1 MKTFTADLASRINR
15 DKKAT
20 EALLQGLIQS
30 IKQHCSELDTVAIP
44 AFGNFR
50 AVKHDEQEIID
61 RSSGKRMLL
70 PPEIELTFRAAG
82 KLRKLSKGD
91 E

>member
-1 MKTFTADLASRINR
+1 MKPFTVDLASRINLDR
-15 DKKAT
+15 KAT
-20 EALLQGLIQS
+20 EAMLQGFLQA
-30 IKQHCSELDTVAIP
+30 IKQHCSELDIVAIP
-44 AFGNFR
+44 AFGNFSV
-50 AVKHDEQEIID
+50 VKHDEQEIID

-82 KLRKLSKGD
+82 KLRKISKGD

>member
-1 MKTFTADLASRINR
+1 MKTFTAELAHRLGR

-20 EALLQGLIQS
+20 EALLEALS
-30 IKQHCSELDTVAIP
+30 RAVKQYCGELDVVAIP
-44 AFGNFR
+44 AFGNFQ

-61 RSSGKRMLL
+61 RSTGRRMLL
-70 PPEIELTFRAAG
+70 PPEIELTFKPAG
-82 KLRKLSKGD
+82 KLRKLARGD

>member
-1 MKTFTADLASRINR
+1 MKTFSAELARRIGR

-20 EALLQGLIQS
+20 ETLLEALS
-30 IKQHCSELDTVAIP
+30 RAVKQYCSELDTVAIP
-44 AFGNFR
+44 AFGNFQ

-61 RSSGKRMLL
+61 RSTGRRMLL
-70 PPEIELTFRAAG
+70 PPEIELTFKPAG
-82 KLRKLSKGD
+82 KLRKLAHGD

>member
-1 MKTFTADLASRINR
+1 MKTFTAELASRINR

-20 EALLQGLIQS
+20 EALLQGLVQAV
-30 IKQHCSELDTVAIP
+30 KQHCSDLDTVAIP
-44 AFGNFR
+44 AFGNFS
-50 AVKHDEQEIID
+50 AVKHDEKVVVD
-61 RSSGKRMLL
+61 RSTGNRLLL

-82 KLRKLSKGD
+82 KLRRISKGD

>member
-30 IKQHCSELDTVAIP
+30 IKQYCSELDTVAIP
-44 AFGNFR
+44 AFGNFS

-61 RSSGKRMLL
+61 RTNGKRMLL